1 MWKIH
6 KSLEFEL
13 KHEVLDSIW
22 TAETIMFKNNLTT
35 KHFHIYILKIE
46 TYNQLEAGSV
56 WRGHLD
62 QIYKFSLK

>member
-56 WRGHLD
+56 
-62 QIYKFSLK
+62 